1 MWWYIF
7 HTSNTFQFFM
17 SKNKIEVR
25 GAKLTLPPYINYPE
39 NIVPVS
45 FCKTTCSHIQPQF

>member
-17 SKNKIEVR
+17 SKNTIEVR